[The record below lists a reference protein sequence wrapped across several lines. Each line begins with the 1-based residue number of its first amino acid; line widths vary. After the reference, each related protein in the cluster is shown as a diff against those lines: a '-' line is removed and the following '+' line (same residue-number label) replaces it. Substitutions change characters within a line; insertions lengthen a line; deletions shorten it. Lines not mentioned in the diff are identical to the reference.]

1 MPLEYLGAQIQM
13 HATHAV
19 EVKDFFSA
27 YIRHICQ
34 LSSGYFDEACKKQ
47 HLKRVH
53 DCFLCQQCVRP
64 IAWGTVLVHGSVVL
78 QLSKCP
84 GNLAPNK

>member
-1 MPLEYLGAQIQM
+1 MY
-13 HATHAV
+13 ATYAA
-19 EVKDFFSA
+19 EVKDVFSA
-27 YIRHICQ
+27 YIRHIYQ
-34 LSSGYFDEACKKQ
+34 LSSGYFNEACKRQ
-47 HLKRVH
+47 QLKRVH

-64 IAWGTVLVHGSVVL
+64 IAWGTVIVPGSVAL